1 MDSINNFLVSEHF
14 TKLKQILHLEH
25 LENFYVL
32 VILSGIFF
40 LFVLLILYFVLFR
53 KETINVINKTKPTL
67 NEIVNKVDS
76 KIDSNKKYSENENDF
91 IDVLVAIEEE
101 MAAIRELYVGGYIT
115 KGIYISETDRL
126 YEKAKVFGL

>member
-1 MDSINNFLVSEHF
+1 MNEYFEKIKGVSFFEN
-14 TKLKQILHLEH
+14 
-25 LENFYVL
+25 LENFH
-32 VILSGIFF
+32 ILIIFSGILFLIIFITFYFF
-40 LFVLLILYFVLFR
+40 LFKKTNKIIG
-53 KETINVINKTKPTL
+53 INNNKNKPTL
-67 NEIVNKVDS
+67 NDIVNDNGKSTKLD
-76 KIDSNKKYSENENDF
+76 NNHNDF